1 MIHAP
6 VPFRARLRRLL
17 TVFVFALSA
26 CSGTGVPTGVG
37 GQGTGAVGDQYGGVS
52 GLGSVVVEGNSYE
65 DSSSTVRELEL
76 DPAVPASITDA
87 AIKLGMQAQ
96 LSFDE
101 KQLIKKVRIAP
112 TLIGAVDRKGGDFL
126 IVIGQTVKLNTS
138 VAVVFEGL
146 SNFSELEVGDRLEV
160 HGYLDAS
167 GQIIATRI
175 ERLDPNT
182 PLQSRVTGLVSSVQS
197 GGSRLQVGELL
208 LDLTGT
214 ALLPGGTIPAAGQR
228 LAAWASS
235 APVAGR
241 LTPKTVSFDVNVTGS
256 DLLRSGGVI
265 RSFDRNGARFRI
277 GAVQI
282 DFSSAVAYLNGSS
295 ADLADGKVIRVKGQA
310 SNGLLRA
317 SEISFIQTSEDIF
330 TELTG
335 TVDALVS
342 SASFKVRNA
351 TVDASAATIVFRNGN
366 SGNLVNGALVK
377 LEGRISDG
385 IVRASRV
392 EFITSEDSRSIAF
405 RGIVS
410 NYNSS
415 SGAFSLL
422 GVSMRLD
429 GNAKLTASNGSS
441 LPRGSFSNGDFG
453 VVSGSFVS
461 GVFVVTAAEL
471 VKDNAL
477 PTLRTEGP
485 AYLVNLGAQTL
496 RVNGQ
501 LVRWNASTRI
511 DGNLNDLKGGVNVRV
526 EGTIVLAELLATRLT
541 IRPSSTTTS
550 NTKSTATST
559 LSSTPSNVR

>member
-1 MIHAP
+1 MIHASD
-6 VPFRARLRRLL
+6 PFSARLRWLFA
-17 TVFVFALSA
+17 VFVFALSA
-26 CSGTGVPTGVG
+26 CSGTGVPTGVC

-76 DPAVPASITDA
+76 DPAVPASITAA

-112 TLIGAVDRKGGDFL
+112 TLIGAVDRKGSDFL
-126 IVIGQTVKLNTS
+126 IVIGQTVKLNAS

-146 SNFSELEVGDRLEV
+146 SNFSELDVGDRLEV

-167 GQIIATRI
+167 AQIIATRI

-182 PLQSRVTGLVSSVQS
+182 PVQSRVTGLISSVQS

-208 LDLTGT
+208 LELTGT
-214 ALLPGGTIPAAGQR
+214 TLLPSGTIPAAGQR

-241 LTPKTVSFDVNVTGS
+241 LTPKTVAFDVNIVTGS

-265 RSFDRNGARFRI
+265 RSFDRNGARLRI

-282 DFSSAVAYLNGSS
+282 DFSGAVAYLNGSS

-310 SNGLLRA
+310 NNGLLRA

-485 AYLVNLGAQTL
+485 AYLVNLSAQTL

-511 DGNLNDLKGGVNVRV
+511 DGNLNDLKGGVTVRV
-526 EGTIVLAELLATRLT
+526 EGTIVLAELVATRLT
-541 IRPSSTTTS
+541 IRPLSTTTS
-550 NTKSTATST
+550 TPTST
-559 LSSTPSNVR
+559 PTNVR